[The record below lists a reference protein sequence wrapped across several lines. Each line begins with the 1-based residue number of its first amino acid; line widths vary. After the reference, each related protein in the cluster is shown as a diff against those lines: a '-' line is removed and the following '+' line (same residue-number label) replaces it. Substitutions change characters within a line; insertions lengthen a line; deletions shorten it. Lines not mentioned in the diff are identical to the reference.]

1 MPTTT
6 AIRPPLRCNYYTSSL
21 CTPLSEVKSHIFGTL
36 TLIGL
41 IKVIVQGKYGLEYK
55 DGELKTA
62 IVSELSNSNISLQL
76 CGDGMIGCDGE
87 ES

>member
-1 MPTTT
+1 M
-6 AIRPPLRCNYYTSSL
+6 
-21 CTPLSEVKSHIFGTL
+21 SEVKSHIFGTL